1 MNKNNIFLIGP
12 LGAGKTTIGRQL
24 AKQCHL
30 VFYDSDQEIE
40 KKTGVS
46 VSTIF
51 EYEGEEGFRKREIEM
66 IAQLAQ
72 LQSIV
77 LSSGG
82 GAVVAPENQQVLKEN
97 GTVVYLRAS
106 IETQYNRTNQRKGV
120 RPMIDTEDPMQAIIE
135 LNNERT
141 PLYESLADLTYDTD
155 ALSPKAIA
163 EAIFVEM
170 NHKND

>member
-1 MNKNNIFLIGP
+1 MRNNNIFLIGP

-46 VSTIF
+46 VATIF
-51 EYEGEEGFRKREIEM
+51 EYEGEAGFRKREIDM
-66 IAQLAQ
+66 IGQLTQ

-82 GAVVAPENQQVLKEN
+82 GAVIAPENQKALKEN

-106 IETQYNRTNQRKGV
+106 IETQLERTNQRKGI
-120 RPMIDTEDPMQAIIE
+120 RPMIDTEDPLQAIIA
-135 LNNERT
+135 LNEERM
-141 PLYESLADLTYDTD
+141 PLYEGLADLTYDTD
-155 ALSPKAIA
+155 ALSPKTIA
-163 EAIFVEM
+163 EAIFAEM
-170 NHKND
+170 NNH